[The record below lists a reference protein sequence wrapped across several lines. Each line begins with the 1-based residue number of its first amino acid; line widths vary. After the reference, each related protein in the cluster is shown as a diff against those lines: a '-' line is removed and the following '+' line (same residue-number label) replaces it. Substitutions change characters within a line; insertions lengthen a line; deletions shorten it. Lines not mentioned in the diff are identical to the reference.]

1 MVSLH
6 NELTKKLEEK
16 GTKILMLTNE
26 KNFAKMTKDFV
37 DWLASRKAQMD
48 QVNKDNF
55 AYIFFGC

>member
-16 GTKILMLTNE
+16 GAKILMLTNE
-26 KNFAKMTKDFV
+26 KNFSKMTKDFV

-48 QVNKDNF
+48 QVNNDQVF
-55 AYIFFGC
+55 

>member
-16 GTKILMLTNE
+16 GTKILILTNE

-55 AYIFFGC
+55 A